1 MRSCTLAIFLRTG
14 TECGGCK
21 RYWTAC
27 YRSGIHKSWA
37 TEFYMVSPNVLWALC
52 MKLASCPQFKV
63 APKFFE
69 KSVDPTFR
77 LYRNA
82 ILFKEVSNVE
92 AS

>member
-1 MRSCTLAIFLRTG
+1 
-14 TECGGCK
+14 
-21 RYWTAC
+21 
-27 YRSGIHKSWA
+27 
-37 TEFYMVSPNVLWALC
+37 MVSPNVLWALC